1 LVGKSSR
8 SHPGIEHFAD
18 YQQLPFTNL
27 EEKAER
33 SQYSGEAILRQ
44 YAMTAIQP
52 CY

>member
-27 EEKAER
+27 EEEVEQC
-33 SQYSGEAILRQ
+33 QYSGKAILCQ
-44 YAMTAIQP
+44 YAMTAIQL